1 MSIEVALVI
10 GNDILS
16 TYFDTVLGAI
26 AAPPSSTTASA
37 ERCIAQAWSII
48 EIRSAASIRS
58 GTITASIENTRTV
71 ILRAP
76 MYH

>member
-1 MSIEVALVI
+1 MSIEVGVI
-10 GNDILS
+10 NGIDVLS
-16 TYFDTVLGAI
+16 TYADAILGAI

-58 GTITASIENTRTV
+58 RTITASIEDTRTV

-76 MYH
+76 MCH